1 MVIADHQLS
10 AIHELEPATEQ
21 PLCEAWNDDSPPP
34 PPPRP
39 PRRTLTGSCGGFW
52 DKFRCSFASD
62 ARVNSEEETGV
73 QSFTSRTEIAPE
85 SSPDS
90 TVGSD
95 ARSVRS
101 NGRLGLADR
110 VVRKHQKN
118 YLQARLH
125 VVTFLE
131 SNGFKEIDV
140 NCKKS
145 KSFGLIRTYP
155 LHEATKQENA
165 YVVFWLLYLGADPF
179 LKDSSGRTAIDYVN
193 PLTTDPQ
200 VIRVFQNLHI
210 QRQFQRIWPPPGL
223 DDLLLERQI
232 DPLANSDGR

>member
-1 MVIADHQLS
+1 MDALQERVLPWDHG
-10 AIHELEPATEQ
+10 ATH
-21 PLCEAWNDDSPPP
+21 PGRHVNYTN
-34 PPPRP
+34 
-39 PRRTLTGSCGGFW
+39 PRRGSQCFSCREAR
-52 DKFRCSFASD
+52 KLRNAKLKRRVSFQ
-62 ARVNSEEETGV
+62 EEETGV

-165 YVVFWLLYLGADPF
+165 YMVFWLLYLGADPF

-232 DPLANSDGR
+232 DPANLDSRRARRTV

>member
-1 MVIADHQLS
+1 MLS
-10 AIHELEPATEQ
+10 LFLGPCLSPHPPHEAEGLLEPQEEIE
-21 PLCEAWNDDSPPP
+21 PPFLDSKLK
-34 PPPRP
+34 
-39 PRRTLTGSCGGFW
+39 RRV
-52 DKFRCSFASD
+52 SFQ
-62 ARVNSEEETGV
+62 EEETGV

-165 YVVFWLLYLGADPF
+165 DVVFWLLYLGADPF

-232 DPLANSDGR
+232 DPANLDSRRARRTV